1 MEKLDPKT
9 AVLYALALLLSIS
22 WFRRRE
28 KSTIPAL
35 IGGNG
40 PISSYLAAMHFFR
53 HASDVIQQGYSHH
66 RSGVFRVPAL
76 FQWYYVASGPQ
87 HTAEMASAPD
97 HLLSA
102 SEALEDFLALDYTLG
117 PEINANPYHIPV
129 ILGSVTR
136 NLGRCFP
143 EVRDEI
149 VCSFKDVVVLDDKE
163 WHLFHVLP
171 NIMQI
176 VARTSNRLF
185 VGLPLCRE
193 QEYLDM
199 ALKNAVD
206 VFARGQ
212 IISVLPGFLKP
223 ILGPLIA
230 THKSTLRHALKFLG
244 PIVNERLKNEQEYG
258 RNWPERPNDLISWLL
273 ERAEGEER
281 TASAMTVRILMMN
294 QAAIHTTTMTLTG
307 ALYDLTAYPEHILP
321 MREEVERVIAEE
333 GWSKASVS
341 KMYKIDSFI
350 RESQRLTIGPV
361 ALARKVVA
369 QDGFTFSDGTQIPHG
384 AILTVNSGPASDAAT
399 YDHPETFDGFRF
411 SRMRDQL
418 GAKTNDADDGESF
431 FFNRQMVSTGHDHLV
446 FGHGKHSC
454 PGRFFAATEI
464 KTMLAHILINYDVKA
479 ETAGVR
485 PADEWF
491 GLLRFPSRQGK
502 IFIRKRA

>member
-1 MEKLDPKT
+1 MAELDLKT
-9 AVLYALALLLSIS
+9 AVLYALAVLLSIS
-22 WFRRRE
+22 WFRRRRE
-28 KSTIPAL
+28 KSTIPAF

-40 PISSYLAAMHFFR
+40 PISSYLAAIHFFR
-53 HASDVIQQGYSHH
+53 HPSDVIQQGYSHYP
-66 RSGVFRVPAL
+66 SGVFRVPTL
-76 FQWYYVASGPQ
+76 FEWYYVASGPQ
-87 HTAEMASAPD
+87 RTAEIAAAPD

-102 SEALEDFLALDYTLG
+102 LEALSDLLSLDYTQG
-117 PEINANPYHIPV
+117 PEISANPYHVPV
-129 ILGSVTR
+129 ILGGVTR

-163 WHLFHVLP
+163 WTLLHVLP
-171 NIMQI
+171 SIMQI

-193 QEYLDM
+193 QEFLDM
-199 ALKNAVD
+199 ALKHSVD
-206 VFARGQ
+206 TFMRGQ
-212 IISVLPGFLKP
+212 IIGLLPGFLKP
-223 ILGPLIA
+223 ILGPFIA
-230 THKSTLRHALKFLG
+230 TRKSSLRHALKFLG
-244 PIVNERLKNEQEYG
+244 PIVNERLKNEQEHG

-281 TASAMTVRILMMN
+281 TAPAITARILMMN

-321 MREEVERVIAEE
+321 MREEVERIVAKE
-333 GWSKASVS
+333 GWSKTSVS

-369 QDGFTFSDGTQIPHG
+369 QDGFTFSDGTRIPYG
-384 AILTVNSGPASDAAT
+384 AMLTVTGGPAHSDAAI

-411 SRMRDQL
+411 SRMRDQQ
-418 GAKTNDADDGESF
+418 TNAADDGEGV
-431 FFNRQMVSTGHDHLV
+431 FNRQMVSTGHDHLV

-464 KTMLAHILINYDVKA
+464 KAMLAHILVNYDVKA

-485 PADEWF
+485 PVDEWF

>member
-1 MEKLDPKT
+1 MVELDLKT
-9 AVLYALALLLSIS
+9 AVLCALAVLLSIS

-53 HASDVIQQGYSHH
+53 HASGVIQQGYSHY

-76 FQWYYVASGPQ
+76 FEWYYVASGPQ
-87 HTAEMASAPD
+87 RTAEMASAPD

-102 SEALEDFLALDYTLG
+102 QEALSDVG
-117 PEINANPYHIPV
+117 ANPYHVLV
-129 ILGSVTR
+129 ILGGVTR

-163 WHLFHVLP
+163 WKLLHVLP

-176 VARTSNRLF
+176 VARISNRLF
-185 VGLPLCRE
+185 VGLPLCRD
-193 QEYLDM
+193 QEFLDM
-199 ALKNAVD
+199 ALKHTVD
-206 VFARGQ
+206 VFTRGQ
-212 IISVLPGFLKP
+212 IIGVLPGFLKP
-223 ILGPLIA
+223 ILGPFIA
-230 THKSTLRHALKFLG
+230 TRKNFLCHALKFLG
-244 PIVNERLKNEQEYG
+244 PIINERLKNEQEYG
-258 RNWPERPNDLISWLL
+258 GNWP
-273 ERAEGEER
+273 GEER
-281 TASAMTVRILMMN
+281 TASAITARILLMN
-294 QAAIHTTTMTLTG
+294 QAAIHTTTMTLTS
-307 ALYDLTAYPEHILP
+307 ALYDLTAYPEHMLP
-321 MREEVERVIAEE
+321 MREEVERVVAKE

-361 ALARKVVA
+361 ALACKVVA
-369 QDGFTFSDGTQIPHG
+369 QDGFTFSDGTEIPYG
-384 AILTVNSGPASDAAT
+384 AILTVTGGPAHSDAAI

-418 GAKTNDADDGESF
+418 GVKTNAADDGEGVL
-431 FFNRQMVSTGHDHLV
+431 FNRQMVSTGHDHLV

-454 PGRFFAATEI
+454 PERFFAATEI
-464 KTMLAHILINYDVKA
+464 KAMLAHILINYDVKA

-491 GLLRFPSRQGK
+491 GLLRFPNRPGK